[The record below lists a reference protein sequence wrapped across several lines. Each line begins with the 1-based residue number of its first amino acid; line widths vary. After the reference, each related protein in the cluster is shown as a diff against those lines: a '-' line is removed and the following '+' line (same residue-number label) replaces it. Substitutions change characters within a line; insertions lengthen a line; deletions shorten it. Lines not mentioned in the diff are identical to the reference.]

1 MEELLVELAFTS
13 ATLGTAEQWDA
24 MKDSDLVIAQ
34 SNCHIQL
41 AKCYVEYLLDEDIEI
56 GHKDLVTLEDDQDDR
71 EFTELQKSTFMEH
84 KQKFTSHIV
93 KAVQLG

>member
-34 SNCHIQL
+34 SNCHI
-41 AKCYVEYLLDEDIEI
+41 
-56 GHKDLVTLEDDQDDR
+56 
-71 EFTELQKSTFMEH
+71 
-84 KQKFTSHIV
+84 
-93 KAVQLG
+93 